1 MPAPARLF
9 GGGVGGQAADERG
22 LQVLTQLDREV
33 RVLVGERTQQR
44 ALEIFAAYWTNAGEE
59 EQVVAE
65 PLNTKPR
72 YGASTTLPDPLEW
85 QRSTRLQPD
94 AAASRAGGR

>member
-1 MPAPARLF
+1 MERVERSNGEGTRKLIVNELIRVGFAH
-9 GGGVGGQAADERG
+9 GGWHLRYVDD
-22 LQVLTQLDREV
+22 LS
-33 RVLVGERTQQR
+33 QQR
-44 ALEIFAAYWTNAGEE
+44 ALEIFAAYWTNVGEE

-85 QRSTRLQPD
+85 QNLTRLQPD

>member
-1 MPAPARLF
+1 MRGVYRSSPNSTARC
-9 GGGVGGQAADERG
+9 ASSS
-22 LQVLTQLDREV
+22 
-33 RVLVGERTQQR
+33 
-44 ALEIFAAYWTNAGEE
+44 EIFAAYWTNAGEE